1 MKKDTN
7 LSLWLVKTRALRQSR
22 QPLTLPWYD
31 FQTIGIEGKLP
42 DQTNRE
48 GYLFGGKRHFSW
60 GQVESSK
67 QHLQGV
73 QKECCSEEA
82 SSS

>member
-48 GYLFGGKRHFSW
+48 GYLFGGKRHVSW